1 MDSKIEQLI
10 DEIEDYIESCKP
22 KMLSSDIILV
32 NKDEIMELLR
42 DLRMKTPDE
51 IKRYQKII
59 TQRDSILNDA
69 RNKAQQLIN
78 EAAVHTNEL
87 VSESEIMQQA
97 QDRANEMLQAATQQ
111 AQEILD
117 QAAME
122 ANAMRQAAID
132 YTDAQLCDLENKL
145 SHAVDIAGLNYEKL
159 IAQLN
164 QDIQGIQIN
173 RAQLQPQEEAVEE
186 APESTAVE
194 APAPNNVTI
203 DGMPDDLESI
213 LTEKLDVLTQ

>member
-78 EAAVHTNEL
+78 EAAVHTSEL
-87 VSESEIMQQA
+87 VSETEIMQQA
-97 QDRANEMLQAATQQ
+97 QDRANETLQAATQQ

-132 YTDAQLCDLENKL
+132 YTDAQLADLENKL
-145 SHAVDIAGLNYEKL
+145 LHAVDIAGLNYEKL
-159 IAQLN
+159 ITQLN
-164 QDIQGIQIN
+164 QDIQGIQLN
-173 RAQLQPQEEAVEE
+173 RAQLQPPEEEIKEE
-186 APESTAVE
+186 EPVNEA
-194 APAPNNVTI
+194 APAIQNVAI